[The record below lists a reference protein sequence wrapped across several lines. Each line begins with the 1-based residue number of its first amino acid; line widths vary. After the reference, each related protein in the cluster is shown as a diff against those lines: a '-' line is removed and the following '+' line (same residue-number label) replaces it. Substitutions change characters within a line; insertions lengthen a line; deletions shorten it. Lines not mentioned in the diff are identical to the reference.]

1 MLTAEGALKII
12 DFGLAWQ
19 FAPCVPEGEA
29 TLTARACSRLRRQAG
44 LSGRSATVTADPAE
58 AAAAAAAEAAAAEAA
73 EAAEAAAAD
82 GASPVTTPD
91 S

>member
-19 FAPCVPEGEA
+19 FARCVPEGEA

-58 AAAAAAAEAAAAEAA
+58 AAAAAA